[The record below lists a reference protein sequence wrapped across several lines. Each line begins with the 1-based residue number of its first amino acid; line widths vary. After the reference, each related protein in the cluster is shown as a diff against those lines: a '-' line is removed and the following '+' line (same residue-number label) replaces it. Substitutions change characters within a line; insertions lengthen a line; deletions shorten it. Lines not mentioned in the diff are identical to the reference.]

1 MIRIKVDDGFLFIED
16 MGNGID
22 FELTDETGKIRKR
35 YTKLDVEELMELIF
49 RY

>member
-1 MIRIKVDDGFLFIED
+1 MIRIDVEDGFLFIED

-22 FELTDETGKIRKR
+22 FELTDKDGKKR
-35 YTKLDVEELMELIF
+35 RRYAKLDVEELMELIF